1 MIYSYAGVFQ
11 NKGDYC
17 MLKENIELLLE
28 KLTLDEKIDMI
39 HGCGLFETKG
49 VERLGIPA
57 FRYSDGPMGCRMDYH
72 PTSWIPMGDS
82 HDFTSYL
89 PSNSALAAT
98 WNPDLALEAGRVL
111 GAEAR
116 GRGKDMI
123 LAPGIN
129 IVRSPLC
136 GRNFEYMS
144 EDPCLISEIVVPL
157 IKGIEENDVSSCV
170 KHFALNNQ
178 ETRRLD
184 VDVTV
189 SERALREIY
198 LPGFKAAIEKGEAKG
213 IMGAYNKLRGQHCC
227 HNEYLL
233 DTILRKEWNF
243 KGISV
248 SDWGGVHDTMEAAMN
263 GLDVEMSVTDNFDD
277 YYMANPLKEL
287 IKDGK
292 VSVEKID
299 DKIRHILYVMNELHM
314 LDGERKAG
322 SYNNPVHREKIL
334 KVAQEAI
341 VLLKNDD
348 KVLPIPAGKTKKIAI
363 IGDNANRIH
372 SNGGGSAE
380 IKALY
385 EITPL
390 LGMHMLLGGNS
401 EIKYVPGYFANVQ
414 GNVWEEDGESWQA
427 SSLEDRIAYDT
438 RKRDKNADPVRD
450 ARYREDALK
459 IAKEADTVIF
469 VGGLN
474 HDYDVEGAD
483 KGNMKLPYEQDALI
497 KELLKVRKDT
507 IIVMIAGSP
516 VDMSEWVD
524 QASTLVY
531 SSFIGMEG
539 GFALAQVLCGQIN
552 PSGKLPITMPKCL
565 EDSPAHKLGE
575 FPGGDRV
582 DYKEGIYVGYRYFD
596 TFGCKP
602 LFAFGYGLS
611 YTDFMLTDLLVKTD
625 ANQIPAAKVMVKI
638 ENTGKVSGYET
649 VQIYVHSESK
659 TVERANKELK
669 AFQKVFLQPGES
681 QILEFDL
688 NLEDFSYYS
697 ETEQCFV
704 TEAGSYTI
712 LAGNSSNHCPL
723 QAEFVLDKTYHLH
736 K

>member
-1 MIYSYAGVFQ
+1 MS
-11 NKGDYC
+11 
-17 MLKENIELLLE
+17 KEKIELLLE
-28 KLTLDEKIDMI
+28 QLTLDEKIDMI

-57 FRYSDGPMGCRMDYH
+57 FHYSDGPMGCRMDYH
-72 PTSWIPMGDS
+72 KTTWIPMGDS

-98 WNPDLALEAGRVL
+98 WNPALALETGRVL

-178 ETRRLD
+178 ETRRLE

-213 IMGAYNKLRGQHCC
+213 IMGAYNQLRGQHCC
-227 HNEYLL
+227 HNDYLL
-233 DTILRKEWNF
+233 NTILRGEWDF

-263 GLDVEMSVTDNFDD
+263 GLDVEMSVTDNFDE
-277 YYMANPLKEL
+277 YFMANPLKKL
-287 IKDGK
+287 IQEGK
-292 VSVEKID
+292 VPVEKID
-299 DKIRHILYVMNELHM
+299 EKIRHILYVMNELHM
-314 LDGERKAG
+314 LDGERKPG
-322 SYNNPVHREKIL
+322 SYNNPIHREKIL

-348 KVLPIPAGKTKKIAI
+348 KVLPIPAKKTKRIAI

-385 EITPL
+385 EISPL
-390 LGMHMLLGGNS
+390 LGLHMLLGGNS
-401 EIKYVPGYFANVQ
+401 EITYAPGYFANVQ

-438 RKRDKNADPVRD
+438 RKRDKNADPSRD
-450 ARYREDALK
+450 AKYMADALE
-459 IAKEADTVIF
+459 IAASADTVIF

-483 KGNMKLPYEQDALI
+483 KGTMKLPYEQDRLI
-497 KELLKVRKDT
+497 KELLKIRKDT
-507 IIVMIAGSP
+507 IVVMIAGSP
-516 VDMSEWVD
+516 IDMSEWAD

-539 GFALAQVLCGQIN
+539 GLALAQVLCGHIN

-575 FPGGDRV
+575 FPGGDTV
-582 DYKEGIYVGYRYFD
+582 DYTEGIYVGYRYFD
-596 TFGCKP
+596 TFDVKP
-602 LFAFGYGLS
+602 QFAFGYGLS
-611 YTDFMLTDLLVKTD
+611 YTDFELTDLCVESNQEQTPVVKVSV
-625 ANQIPAAKVMVKI
+625 KV
-638 ENTGKVSGYET
+638 ENTGKVEGFET

-659 TVERANKELK
+659 TVDRAYKELK
-669 AFQKVFLQPGES
+669 AFEKVLLKPAES
-681 QILEFDL
+681 KILEFQMK
-688 NLEDFSYYS
+688 LEDFSYYS
-697 ETEQCFV
+697 ETEHCFV
-704 TEAGSYTI
+704 AEAGSYKI
-712 LAGNSSNHCPL
+712 LAGNSSDHCQL
-723 QAEFVLDKTYHLH
+723 QAEFVLDKTYRLNH
-736 K
+736 